1 MRIRFP
7 AVPNTFGHDIAM
19 EDSSHIPLSA
29 TSVVDLSVNVAEYPV
44 DDAGKWMKNR
54 LDGTI
59 HPAFNTDID
68 GLVYNED
75 KKRFALLGDDAPLD
89 LYVRRYEHRHGKR
102 Y

>member
-1 MRIRFP
+1 
-7 AVPNTFGHDIAM
+7 M
-19 EDSSHIPLSA
+19 EDSNRTPLSA
-29 TSVVDLSVNVAEYPV
+29 TSVVDLSANVTEYPV
-44 DDAGKWMKNR
+44 DDAGKWMQNR

-75 KKRFALLGDDAPLD
+75 KEKFALLGDDAPLD
-89 LYVRRYEHRHGKR
+89 LYVRRCEHRHDKR